1 MDKVKGLHRR
11 LILRLFLGWIVISIV
26 VGTVVFFIKL
36 EEVDGFVEKLAF
48 AESRSLIDDKKVYLE
63 SSDPKKKEY
72 LIQLL
77 QEHIVKGHFVIVEVY
92 DKDKQKR
99 AEVVAPESARLE
111 KHLTSFDNNLKLHRF
126 SDEITYNRVYFDGS
140 IYLQVFVPLFADD
153 SRLIGYFEGVY
164 HVDDKTMDD
173 IKNLILYSLLHVI
186 IAVFATT
193 VLLYPI
199 IISMNRDLIRY
210 SVELSDANIGI
221 LRALGGAIA
230 KRDSDTH
237 IHNYRVTIYAVR
249 LAEALGLK
257 SAIIVSLIKGSFLH
271 DAGKIAISDNIL
283 LKPGKLTDEEFN
295 QMKTH
300 VPHGVDIIGNTAWLQ
315 DAVDVVQYHH
325 EKYDGTGYMA
335 GLKGQDI
342 PLKAR
347 IFAITDVFDAL
358 TSKRPYKEPFSY
370 DKTIEIMKQSRGSHF
385 DPEMLDVFL
394 TISNDLYEHI
404 SKGSDTA
411 LIAALDRF
419 IEKYF

>member
-1 MDKVKGLHRR
+1 MDKVKGIHKR
-11 LILRLFLGWIVISIV
+11 LILRLFIGWITISIV
-26 VGTVVFFIKL
+26 AGAVVFFIKL
-36 EEVDGFVEKLAF
+36 EEIDEFVKDLAV

-63 SSDPKKKEY
+63 SSDPEKRKY

-99 AEVVAPESARLE
+99 AEVMAPESARVE
-111 KHLTSFDNNLKLHRF
+111 KHLTSLDKYLSIHNLSDKISYTRIYFDN
-126 SDEITYNRVYFDGS
+126 S
-140 IYLQVFVPLFADD
+140 IYLRVFVPLFADD
-153 SRLIGYFEGVY
+153 ARLIGYFEGVY
-164 HVDDKTMDD
+164 HVDDKTMND

-193 VLLYPI
+193 VLLYPM
-199 IISMNRDLIRY
+199 IISMNKDLIKY

-249 LAEALGLK
+249 LAEAMGVK
-257 SAIIVSLIKGSFLH
+257 PAIIVSLIKGSFLH

-283 LKPGKLTDEEFN
+283 LKPGKLTDDEFN

-300 VPHGVDIIGNTAWLQ
+300 VQHGVDIIGNTAWLQ
-315 DAVDVVQYHH
+315 DAVEVVRYHH
-325 EKYDGTGYMA
+325 ERYDGMGYLA
-335 GLKGQDI
+335 GLKGNDI
-342 PLKAR
+342 PLGAR
-347 IFAITDVFDAL
+347 MFAITDVFDAL

-370 DKTIEIMKQSRGSHF
+370 DKTVDILKQGRGSHF
-385 DPEMLDVFL
+385 DPDILDVFL
-394 TISNDLYEHI
+394 TISRDLYEQV
-404 SKGSDTA
+404 SKGEDTA
-411 LIAALDRF
+411 LIDTLDRLTK
-419 IEKYF
+419 KYF

>member
-1 MDKVKGLHRR
+1 MDKVKGIHKR
-11 LILRLFLGWIVISIV
+11 LILRLFIGWITISIV
-26 VGTVVFFIKL
+26 AGAVVFFIKL
-36 EEVDGFVEKLAF
+36 EEIDEFVKDLAV

-63 SSDPKKKEY
+63 SSDPEKRKY

-99 AEVVAPESARLE
+99 AEVMAPESARVE
-111 KHLTSFDNNLKLHRF
+111 KHLTSLDKYLSIHNLSDKISYTRIYFDN
-126 SDEITYNRVYFDGS
+126 S
-140 IYLQVFVPLFADD
+140 IYLRVFVPLFADD
-153 SRLIGYFEGVY
+153 ARLIGYFEGVY
-164 HVDDKTMDD
+164 HVDDKTMND

-193 VLLYPI
+193 VLLYPM
-199 IISMNRDLIRY
+199 IISMNKDLIKY

-249 LAEALGLK
+249 LAEAMGVK
-257 SAIIVSLIKGSFLH
+257 PAIIVSLIKGSFLH

-283 LKPGKLTDEEFN
+283 LKPGKLTDDEFN

-300 VPHGVDIIGNTAWLQ
+300 VQHGVDIIGNTAWLQ
-315 DAVDVVQYHH
+315 DAVEVVRYHH
-325 EKYDGTGYMA
+325 ERYDGMGYLA
-335 GLKGQDI
+335 GLKGNDI
-342 PLKAR
+342 PLGAR
-347 IFAITDVFDAL
+347 MFAITDVFDAL

-370 DKTIEIMKQSRGSHF
+370 DKTVDILKQGRGSHF
-385 DPEMLDVFL
+385 DPDILDVFL
-394 TISNDLYEHI
+394 TISRDLYEQV
-404 SKGSDTA
+404 SKGEDTA
-411 LIAALDRF
+411 LIDTLDRL
-419 IEKYF
+419 IKKYF

>member
-1 MDKVKGLHRR
+1 MDKVKDIHKR

-26 VGTVVFFIKL
+26 AGAVVFFLKL
-36 EEVDGFVEKLAF
+36 EEIDEFVEKLAF

-72 LIQLL
+72 LVQLL
-77 QEHIVKGHFVIVEVY
+77 REHIVKGHFVIVEVY

-99 AEVVAPESARLE
+99 AEVMAPESVRIE
-111 KHLTSFDNNLKLHRF
+111 KYLTSLNKYMGIHNL
-126 SDEITYNRVYFDGS
+126 SDELTYNRVYFDNR

-153 SRLIGYFEGVY
+153 SSLIGYFEGVY

-173 IKNLILYSLLHVI
+173 IKNLILYSMLHVI

-199 IISMNRDLIRY
+199 IISMNRDLVKY
-210 SVELSDANIGI
+210 SAELSDANIGI

-237 IHNYRVTIYAVR
+237 IHNYRVTVYAVR
-249 LAEALGLK
+249 LAEAMGVE
-257 SAIIVSLIKGSFLH
+257 SAIIVSLMKGSFLH

-295 QMKTH
+295 HMKTH
-300 VPHGVDIIGNTAWLQ
+300 VQHGVDIIGNTAWLE
-315 DAVDVVQYHH
+315 DAIEVVQYHH

-342 PLKAR
+342 PLGAR

-370 DKTIEIMKQSRGSHF
+370 EKTVDILKQSRGSHF
-385 DPEMLDVFL
+385 DPEVLDVFL
-394 TISNDLYEHI
+394 TISKDLYEHI
-404 SKGSDTA
+404 SKGSDTV
-411 LIAALDRF
+411 LIATLDRF
-419 IEKYF
+419 IKKYF